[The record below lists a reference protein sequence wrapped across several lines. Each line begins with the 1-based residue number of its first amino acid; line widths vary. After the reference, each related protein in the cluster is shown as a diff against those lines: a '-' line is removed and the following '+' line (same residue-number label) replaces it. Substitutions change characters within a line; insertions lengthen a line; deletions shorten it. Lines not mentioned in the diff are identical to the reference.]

1 MVTLFDRGENVVQ
14 PTVKLHHTNAASCN
28 LLTNHKLPTI
38 ILSNKYNLPGYRAGE
53 VTKEPAVDVDSVVV
67 KSQHS
72 RAGSSLHMA
81 QPAMANSHNIVP
93 TQNIPIHL
101 YDGFIT

>member
-1 MVTLFDRGENVVQ
+1 MVTLFDSWKKMSYNQ
-14 PTVKLHHTNAASCN
+14 LSNYITPMQLDQSQTNI
-28 LLTNHKLPTI
+28 TNI

-72 RAGSSLHMA
+72 RAGSSLQMA